1 MIPLYMAKILKF
13 GTSEQY
19 LNGPTPARK
28 YIPEWYKK
36 IDRFVGKK
44 QIFNSYENGG
54 KTLKLCVPFIDALT
68 TGYIVELWQDAQ
80 VTINS
85 SGTQNIFW
93 GAEPAVAEK
102 RPNIILG
109 DFPIPYGYSE
119 QSFAW
124 KFPFSL
130 KTPKGYSLMACHPV
144 NRYDLPFITLTG
156 VVDSD
161 IAMSP
166 GNLPFFIKK
175 DFEGIIPKGTPI
187 VQIFPFKRDDWKS
200 QEDMSLVEEG
210 KKETLLAL
218 RLAFGYYKSYVW
230 KKKTYN

>member
-1 MIPLYMAKILKF
+1 
-13 GTSEQY
+13 
-19 LNGPTPARK
+19 
-28 YIPEWYKK
+28 
-36 IDRFVGKK
+36 
-44 QIFNSYENGG
+44 
-54 KTLKLCVPFIDALT
+54 
-68 TGYIVELWQDAQ
+68 
-80 VTINS
+80 
-85 SGTQNIFW
+85 
-93 GAEPAVAEK
+93 
-102 RPNIILG
+102 
-109 DFPIPYGYSE
+109 
-119 QSFAW
+119 
-124 KFPFSL
+124 
-130 KTPKGYSLMACHPV
+130 MACHPV